1 MLAIRH
7 TEAYHSH
14 ITDHDHGRQWLRD
27 ATALPPNR
35 QESVVP
41 QSQNLILNVLPQNIF
56 AAMEPHLRDVTLAFG
71 DVVAETG
78 DAVSNVYFPF
88 TGVVSLVV
96 EMKVGEMIETAMVG
110 RDGVA
115 NGTSALDGK
124 VSLHKGIVQ
133 VAGAAVIINPDV
145 LRKLAHEFG
154 PLQSLL
160 IRHEQVL
167 LAQAQQSAGCN
178 ASHTVE
184 SRMCRWLL
192 RMRDLTQSNDLK
204 LTQEFLAQMLGVRR
218 TSVSLVAGTLQ
229 KAGLINYRRGN
240 IHLVIEQ
247 LEQSACECHD
257 TVKGHYER
265 LLAL

>member
-1 MLAIRH
+1 M
-7 TEAYHSH
+7 S
-14 ITDHDHGRQWLRD
+14 QS
-27 ATALPPNR
+27 PNR
-35 QESVVP
+35 
-41 QSQNLILNVLPQNIF
+41 ILNALPQNIF
-56 AAMEPHLRDVTLAFG
+56 AAMEPHLRNVTLAFG
-71 DVVAETG
+71 DVIAETG
-78 DAVSNVYFPF
+78 DPVSRVYFPF
-88 TGVVSLVV
+88 SGVVSLVV
-96 EMKVGEMIETAMVG
+96 EMDVGEMIETAMVG
-110 RDGVA
+110 RDGVV
-115 NGTSALDGK
+115 NGTSALDGN

-133 VAGAAVIINPDV
+133 IAGAGAAINPDV

-184 SRMCRWLL
+184 ARMCRWLL
-192 RMRDLTQSNDLK
+192 RMRDLTQSDDLT

-229 KAGLINYRRGN
+229 KAGLIKYRRGK
-240 IHLVIEQ
+240 IHLVDLDQ
-247 LEQSACECHD
+247 LQQSACECYE

-265 LLAL
+265 LLTL